1 MKQIAWLILTIF
13 LVFQIYDSSRK
24 GDYQLAMV
32 WTGFTVATGYARKK
46 DLEGGK
52 N

>member
-1 MKQIAWLILTIF
+1 MKLFAWLVLSIF

-24 GDYQLAMV
+24 GDYQMAMV
-32 WTGFTVATGYARKK
+32 WTGFTLATGYARKK

-52 N
+52 D